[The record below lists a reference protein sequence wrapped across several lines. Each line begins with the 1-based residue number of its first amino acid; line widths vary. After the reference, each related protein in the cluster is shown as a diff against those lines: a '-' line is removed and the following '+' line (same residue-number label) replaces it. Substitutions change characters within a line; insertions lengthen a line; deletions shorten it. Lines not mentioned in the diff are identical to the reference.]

1 MGQPVQKHWDSG
13 LPAIDATEIQGLQD
27 KAKLVSIKFLS
38 SPSVDYQSE
47 AMGAYINTALQDKSP
62 SINLRSKF

>member
-13 LPAIDATEIQGLQD
+13 LPAVDATEIQGLQD

-38 SPSVDYQSE
+38 SPSVDY
-47 AMGAYINTALQDKSP
+47 
-62 SINLRSKF
+62 